1 MLREEEEMEAAAA
14 DDDSNDGDD
23 EGNADTCNES
33 EDEHAENIVNEP

>member
-33 EDEHAENIVNEP
+33 EETSMQKIS